1 MKNLSRF
8 LVAAGPSANDE
19 ASGLLAFDQ
28 LNEWTVHRCTGLVL
42 RDTSR

>member
-1 MKNLSRF
+1 MKNLSQC
-8 LVAAGPSANDE
+8 LVAAGGLANYG
-19 ASGLLAFDQ
+19 ASGLRAFHQ